1 MWTKSKVIPCTG
13 NVYSNKDRIGFVC
26 GVTREEE
33 CYKCSL
39 LPSHE
44 LKGFWLFA
52 FVALYTNI
60 SSYAALTIPLF
71 TSWVRFLVWQLYSKN
86 KKNTFLK
93 YLLIKPDSVFVFC
106 SVVHKQNFLKLS
118 DCIMFVTFIYMH
130 EIHLDEEEEDTS
142 SICNLIVQKTSLNSI
157 R

>member
-1 MWTKSKVIPCTG
+1 MWSDPW
-13 NVYSNKDRIGFVC
+13 RRMLQMF
-26 GVTREEE
+26 
-33 CYKCSL
+33 
-39 LPSHE
+39 
-44 LKGFWLFA
+44 
-52 FVALYTNI
+52 FVAQSWIKRILTFCFCRALHKYFFI
-60 SSYAALTIPLF
+60 CSSYNT
-71 TSWVRFLVWQLYSKN
+71 TLYIMSKLYAQRCSKN

-106 SVVHKQNFLKLS
+106 SVVHKQNFPKLS